1 MRSLFILLFISFIF
15 INSSQAEIIIS
26 KDVVYQGDIFTIVI
40 KEDVKSLEGVFDGKR
55 LIFYPSKDSY
65 KAIAGVDLLKEE
77 GIYPLEININGKR
90 ELFHIRVKR
99 KDYGLQR
106 LRLPENLVNLSPE
119 DEVRV
124 LNEKRMLD
132 EIWLRE
138 SKRLWREGFVMPLKG
153 KVITP
158 FGLRRIINGVE
169 KSPHTGVDISGEE
182 GEEILSPND
191 GIVVFYGDLFF
202 GGKSLVIDHGGGIYS
217 MFFHLKSAL
226 VKEGEMVR
234 RSQVIGLVGST
245 GRSTGP
251 HLHWGMRVQ
260 GERVDPLKIIEL
272 DVE

>member
-1 MRSLFILLFISFIF
+1 MKTLFILLFMLCFSID
-15 INSSQAEIIIS
+15 SSVADVFIS
-26 KDVVYQGDIFTIVI
+26 KRVVYQGDVFTIV
-40 KEDVKSLEGVFDGKR
+40 VKGSVESIDGLFSGKR
-55 LIFYPSKDSY
+55 LNFYPSKDSY

-106 LRLPENLVNLSPE
+106 LRLPENMVNLSPE
-119 DEVRV
+119 DEMRA
-124 LNEKRMLD
+124 LNEKKMLD
-132 EIWLRE
+132 EIWLKE
-138 SKRLWREGFVMPLKG
+138 SERLWRDGFVMPLRG
-153 KVITP
+153 RVITP
-158 FGLRRIINGVE
+158 FGLKRIINGVE
-169 KSPHTGVDISGEE
+169 RSPHTGVDISGVE

-191 GIVVFYGDLFF
+191 GIVVFQGDLFF

-217 MFFHLKSAL
+217 MFFHLKSVL
-226 VKEGEMVR
+226 VKEGERVR

-251 HLHWGMRVQ
+251 HLHWGVRIQ
-260 GERVDPLKIIEL
+260 GERVDPLKVIEL